1 MSTATEAER
10 GFSPR
15 VALQKVGTSLSNMVM
30 PNIPALIAWG
40 ILTAFFIP
48 DGWTPNEPLASAV
61 GPMIHYL
68 LPLLIA
74 NTGGRMIYEARGAVV
89 GVIATMG
96 VIAGSDW
103 LIAQE
108 NAAELE
114 RWLAAGNAESAFE
127 ALPEVHMFIGAMI
140 IAPLTAWLMQKLD
153 RLWQDH
159 IPAGFEMLVNMFSSG
174 IFGFMMLVA
183 GFFGLAPLVNGLMTL
198 LANGVAGLVNAG
210 LLPLVSLLIEPAKV
224 FFLNNAINHGVLTPL
239 GISEAGLNGKS
250 VLFLLEANPGPGVG
264 ILLAYTIFGRGA
276 ARASAPGAAIIQF
289 FGGIHEIYFPYVLM
303 KPVLILAAIGG
314 GMTGVFVNVLFDTG
328 LIAPAAP
335 GSIIAVFGVA
345 ARDSY
350 VGIALAVLAA
360 AAVSFTL
367 STVFLKIGK
376 QDDGDLAAATAKMEQ
391 MKGKKSSVAGAL
403 TGAGAGAGAAAAA
416 EDSSHTGP
424 IEKIVFA
431 CDAGM
436 GSSAMGATVLRRK
449 VRAAGFDDIEVTN
462 KAISSLSDEW
472 DVVVTQ
478 KELTDRAR
486 QRTGSA
492 VHVSVDQ
499 FMNSP
504 RYDEVVELIAQ
515 RNDPETATEPAD
527 DSAPADSSDAPA
539 AGAAAAGP
547 DHRPTHRADVEG
559 RQAADARAEVE
570 AEADAPADAADT
582 PADASAEPVILARS
596 SIILDGSATDAASGI
611 DEAGSLLVA
620 AGAVDE
626 SYVQAMHDREATV
639 STFMGNGLAIP
650 HGTGDAKE
658 SITRSAMSFV
668 RYPNGIDWGGNEAKF
683 VIGIA
688 GVGNE
693 HLTLLQ
699 NVAMTL
705 SDTSQAT
712 RLEESTTAEEI
723 LAIFSDEE
731 E

>member
-1 MSTATEAER
+1 MTTTTETR
-10 GFSPR
+10 SGFSPR
-15 VALQKVGTSLSNMVM
+15 VVLQKVGTSLSNMVM

-48 DGWTPNEPLASAV
+48 DGWTPNEPLASVV

-74 NTGGRMIYEARGAVV
+74 NTGGRMVYEARGAVV

-96 VIAGSDW
+96 VIGGSDW

-108 NAAELE
+108 NAKLLE
-114 RWLAAGNAESAFE
+114 EWVAAGNAAGDYAE
-127 ALPEVHMFIGAMI
+127 LGQVHMFIGAMI
-140 IAPLTAWLMQKLD
+140 MAPLAAWVMKKLD

-159 IPAGFEMLVNMFSSG
+159 IPAGFEMLVNMFSAG
-174 IFGFMMLVA
+174 IVGFGLLVA

-198 LANGVAGLVNAG
+198 LSNGVGALVEVG

-224 FFLNNAINHGVLTPL
+224 FFLNNAVNHGVLTPL
-239 GISEAGLNGKS
+239 GLSEASQNGKS

-264 ILLAYTIFGRGA
+264 ILLAYTFFGRGA

-303 KPVLILAAIGG
+303 KPILIVAAIGG
-314 GMTGVFVNVLFDTG
+314 GMTGVFINVLFGTG
-328 LIAPAAP
+328 LIAPASP
-335 GSIIAVFGVA
+335 GSIFAIFGVA

-350 VGIALAVLAA
+350 LGIALAVAGA
-360 AAVSFTL
+360 AAVSFVL
-367 STVFLKIGK
+367 SALFLKIGK
-376 QDDGDLAAATAKMEQ
+376 QDDGDIASATAKMEQ

-403 TGAGAGAGAAAAA
+403 TGAGAAGAGAAAAA
-416 EDSSHTGP
+416 DDSGHTGP
-424 IEKIVFA
+424 IRKIVFA

-436 GSSAMGATVLRRK
+436 GSSAMGATVLRKK
-449 VRAAGFDDIEVTN
+449 VRAAGFDDVEVTN

-504 RYDEVVELIAQ
+504 RYDEVVELVGQ
-515 RNDPETATEPAD
+515 RNAPGAAD
-527 DSAPADSSDAPA
+527 DSSTGTGAD
-539 AGAAAAGP
+539 AAGP
-547 DHRPTHRADVEG
+547 GAASAAPSAD
-559 RQAADARAEVE
+559 
-570 AEADAPADAADT
+570 DAPQ
-582 PADASAEPVILARS
+582 ILAPS
-596 SIILDGSATDAASGI
+596 SIVLDGTATDSASGI
-611 DEAGSLLVA
+611 DEAGALLVA

-626 SYVQAMHDREATV
+626 GYVEAMHDREATV

-650 HGTGDAKE
+650 HGTNEAKS

-668 RYPNGIDWGGNEAKF
+668 RYPGGIDWNGNPTTF

-688 GVGNE
+688 GVGDE
-693 HLTLLQ
+693 HLELLQ
-699 NVAMTL
+699 RVAMTF
-705 SDTSQAT
+705 SDPAQVQ
-712 RLEESTTAEEI
+712 RLENATTTDEI
-723 LAIFSDEE
+723 LEILGDEKE
-731 E
+731 